1 MQTTYPKIVLLPKK
15 ILLGKCLKMSYSQNK
30 TVPLW
35 QSFMPLKKHI
45 KNTVGNDLYSIQVYE
60 EVFDFNSFQPEK
72 EFTKWAAIEI
82 SESKKN
88 DLDLQNFELEGG
100 LYAVFLHK
108 GSSSDFQKT
117 FESIFKDW
125 LPNSDY
131 VLDARPH
138 FELLGVNYKN
148 NHPDSE
154 EEIWIPV
161 KLKIQS

>member
-1 MQTTYPKIVLLPKK
+1 MNKTYPKIVQLSEK

-30 TVPLW
+30 TVQLW

-45 KNTVGNDLYSIQVYE
+45 KNTVGNDVYSVQVYE
-60 EVFDFNSFQPEK
+60 QLFDYNSFDLEAQ
-72 EFTKWAAIEI
+72 FTKWATIEV
-82 SESKKN
+82 SDEKGN
-88 DLDLQNFELEGG
+88 DLDLQKLELEGG

-125 LPNSDY
+125 LPISEY

-138 FELLGVNYKN
+138 FEVLGDNYQN

-154 EEIWIPV
+154 EEIWIPI
-161 KLKIQS
+161 KIKNQ

>member
-1 MQTTYPKIVLLPKK
+1 MNKTYPKIVQLSEK

-30 TVPLW
+30 TVQLW

-45 KNTVGNDLYSIQVYE
+45 KNTVGNDVYSVQVYE
-60 EVFDFNSFQPEK
+60 QLFDYNSFDLEAQ
-72 EFTKWAAIEI
+72 FTKWATIEV
-82 SESKKN
+82 SDEKGN
-88 DLDLQNFELEGG
+88 DLDLQKLELEGG

-117 FESIFKDW
+117 FERIFKDW
-125 LPNSDY
+125 LPISEY

-138 FELLGVNYKN
+138 FEVLGDNYQN

-154 EEIWIPV
+154 EEIWIPI
-161 KLKIQS
+161 KFKNQ